1 MTKTPKKV
9 PPVRTRK
16 NLPAR
21 AQMVIADARN
31 DITIPYYTDALQPV
45 DDTLLT
51 RGGGKGL
58 KIYDEV
64 ERDTYAWAALQKRK
78 KTLLRR
84 EWEVNPG
91 GERPIDQEAG
101 DFVAGVFKGLPF
113 DRINEDFLDA
123 TLKGFAIGEAVWKRD
138 GSYIVPARIISHD
151 QRRFTFDH
159 DWRPR
164 LLTMANMLKGEE
176 LPERKFIVH
185 RHGVKGNNPYGLGL
199 GTRLFWAVL
208 FKREGVAFWLHFLD
222 KFAAP
227 TVVGKSP
234 YGTLE
239 SQQRELLDTLASIV
253 TRSAITVPIGTDVAF
268 LEAARSGAVSY
279 LEWCQ
284 YWDKQISI
292 CVTGET
298 LTSDIGNVGSR
309 AAAETHQEI
318 LEMLV
323 DADADLLSA
332 TLRDQL
338 VTWLV
343 EYNFPGAAVPE
354 VWRVRPENEKGIAET
369 REAKAD
375 AATAENAAIAQIVAT
390 AGKIDDDEDAR
401 AYIVSFGVTA
411 HLSDQTIDRLVE
423 ARYAFME
430 GGKRGRDIRQLGLDR
445 FADTRKKKVLTPIE
459 ALFAEADVEPD
470 TVAALVAQALGFA
483 APLIGPRLDEIRAAI
498 LAADSHEDA
507 ASRLAALDDD
517 WAYDGLAPLLAAAME
532 LAILSGREAV
542 FREMEGDEDADSFA
556 EPDVFDQPFLEQI
569 DFLRQKHPL
578 ESEYWTDLLGAAH
591 DQRFV
596 IAGATDLAMLADFQ
610 EAIATALEEGRPF
623 REFQTEFDR
632 IVEKYGWEFKGD
644 RAWRARVI
652 FEANIRTA
660 YMAGRLRQ
668 MLHPDVVRMRPYWQ
682 YRHGETRTPLR
693 PRPHHQAW
701 HGLVLI
707 WNDGWWKKHF
717 PPNGFFCSC
726 GVRTLSRR
734 DLARLGKSGP
744 DTAPEPLMEAIIH
757 PVTGQLVEHEQGV
770 GYGWDYM
777 PGDRWT
783 AGADAAFAEPAY
795 RCLEAPT

>member
-1 MTKTPKKV
+1 MTKAPRKK
-9 PPVRTRK
+9 PAERTRR
-16 NLPAR
+16 NLPAG

-31 DITIPYYTDALQPV
+31 DITIPFYTDVLQPI
-45 DDTLLT
+45 DDTLIS

-84 EWEVNPG
+84 EWEVKPG
-91 GERPIDQEAG
+91 GDQPIDEEAAE
-101 DFVAGVFKGLPF
+101 FVRDVFQALSF
-113 DRINEDFLDA
+113 DRICEDLLDA
-123 TLKGFAIGEAVWKRD
+123 TLKGFAVSEIVWKRD
-138 GSYIVPARIISHD
+138 GQHIKPARVLSHD

-164 LLTMANMLKGEE
+164 LLTMKNMLKGEE
-176 LPERKFIVH
+176 LPERKFVVH
-185 RHGVKGNNPYGLGL
+185 RHGVKGNNPFGLGL

-253 TRSAITVPIGTDVAF
+253 TRSAITVPLGTDVDF
-268 LEAARSGAVSY
+268 LEASRSGAVSY

-298 LTSDIGNVGSR
+298 LTSDVGNVGSR

-338 VTWLV
+338 ITWLV

-354 VWRVRPENEKGIAET
+354 VWRLRPENEKQTAET
-369 REAKAD
+369 RKAKAE
-375 AATAENAAIAQIVAT
+375 AANEENEAIVVIVAT
-390 AGKIDDDEDAR
+390 AGQIDDDDDAR
-401 AYIVSFGVTA
+401 AYIVSFGITS
-411 HLSDQTIDRLVE
+411 HLSDETIDRLVE
-423 ARYAFME
+423 ARFAFMD

-445 FADTRKKKVLTPIE
+445 LADPRKKKVLTPIE
-459 ALFAEADVEPD
+459 ALFAEADGEPD
-470 TVAALVAQALGFA
+470 TIAALVAQMQGHA
-483 APLIGPRLDEIRAAI
+483 APVIRARLDDIEAAI
-498 LAADSHEDA
+498 LEAESHADA
-507 ASRLAALDDD
+507 LAKLAALDDE
-517 WAYDGLAPLLAAAME
+517 WAYDRLAPLVSSGME

-542 FREMEGDEDADSFA
+542 FREMEGDLDADSFA
-556 EPDVFDQPFLEQI
+556 EPDVFNQPFAEQI
-569 DFLRQKHPL
+569 AFLRQKQPV
-578 ESEYWTDLLGAAH
+578 ESEYWTDLMGAAH

-596 IAGATDLAMLADFQ
+596 IAGAADLAMLGDFQ
-610 EAIATALEEGRPF
+610 EAIATALESGQPY
-623 REFQTEFDR
+623 REFQKEFDR
-632 IVEKYGWEFKGD
+632 IVEKYGWEFRGD

-652 FEANIRTA
+652 FETNMRTA

-668 MLHPDVVRMRPYWQ
+668 MMHPDVVRMRPFWQ
-682 YRHGETRTPLR
+682 YRHGETRTPLQ
-693 PRPHHQAW
+693 PRPHHLAW
-701 HGLVLI
+701 HERVLW
-707 WNDGWWKKHF
+707 WNDPWWRKHF

-734 DLARLGKSGP
+734 DLARMGKDGP
-744 DTAPEPLMEAIIH
+744 DAAPEPLMEAVLD
-757 PVTGQLVEHEQGV
+757 PVTGQLVEREQGV
-770 GYGWDYM
+770 GHGWDYM
-777 PGDRWT
+777 PGERWI
-783 AGADAAFAEPAY
+783 AEAA
-795 RCLEAPT
+795 